1 MSSAKVILTNGYS
14 KIREYMTNHTPTPRS
29 QDPEDIQKRNFLKG
43 LTAAVLGFLSL
54 ALTWPLVS
62 FLIPSNESGGE
73 KFIKVPNFPG
83 IPVGKPTKLNFE
95 SVDVQAFITSNI
107 VYDIWVI
114 KHAAD
119 KVTVYSPLCPHLNC
133 RYNFDSSK
141 DQFAC
146 PCHGSVF
153 NEDGKCIAGPA
164 PRPLDTLPYK
174 IEAGELY
181 VQWELYKAA
190 IPEKVKV

>member
-1 MSSAKVILTNGYS
+1 MLSVNLILTNGYN
-14 KIREYMTNHTPTPRS
+14 KIRAFMTNHTPTPRS
-29 QDPEDIQKRNFLKG
+29 QEPEDIEKRNFIKG
-43 LTAAVLGFLSL
+43 LTAAVLGFITLFLSI
-54 ALTWPLVS
+54 PFIS
-62 FLIPSNESGGE
+62 FLIPAPGAEN
-73 KFIKVPNFPG
+73 KFIKVSNFPG
-83 IPVGKPTKLNFE
+83 IPIGKPTKLNFQDLDQE
-95 SVDVQAFITSNI
+95 AFMANNV

-119 KVTVYSPLCPHLNC
+119 KATVYSPLCPHLNC
-133 RYNFDSSK
+133 HYTFFADK

-153 NEDGKCIAGPA
+153 NEGGKCIAGPS

-181 VQWELYKAA
+181 VQWKLYKAG
-190 IPEKVKV
+190 IPEKIEA

>member
-1 MSSAKVILTNGYS
+1 
-14 KIREYMTNHTPTPRS
+14 MTNHTSTPRS
-29 QDPEDIQKRNFLKG
+29 QEPDDIQKRNFLKG

-62 FLIPSNESGGE
+62 FLIPSNEGTGG
-73 KFIKVPNFPG
+73 KFIKVPNFPA
-83 IPVGKPTKLNFE
+83 IPVEKPTKMTFE
-95 SVDVQAFITSNI
+95 DVDVQAFITSNV

-119 KVTVYSPLCPHLNC
+119 KATVYAPLCPHLNC
-133 RYNFDSSK
+133 RYTFVDK
-141 DQFAC
+141 LFKC

-153 NEDGKCIAGPA
+153 TEDGKCVAGPS

-181 VQWELYKAA
+181 VQWELYKAG
-190 IPEKVKV
+190 IPEKVEV